1 MDSDRGVQRRRLTD
15 AERLV
20 LFGFVEDGSRT
31 DADVANRIGLGEST
45 VCTLRRRLVRENHME
60 FWNLPSFHKLG
71 CDTVVFFLQEL
82 SLAATKDEKTE
93 AYRTFFR
100 QNLHVFDSLMSED
113 IVIFMTAFRRLSE
126 YVLFLD
132 RYEAF
137 FGGGRLLHGLLQEA
151 VFPLDITQGNAGYN
165 FAPSL
170 YRIFGLNIEE
180 PHYRRPDFL
189 KIEAATL
196 NRVKANGLA
205 RIIESPYAT
214 DSQIGRA
221 LRRSRQ
227 RVTEMRNEF
236 RRKGLYK
243 KIAVPTFSSSEFGA
257 IAYAHLEFNP
267 ETTFDKKVDVAGEE
281 WWKQSF
287 GTLHRDSEVVACYL
301 FRDFKEC
308 ASFLEDHIAPFKREG
323 LVLKDP
329 DIHVLSTENL
339 VDPIDNGFGQ
349 LARWILG

>member
-1 MDSDRGVQRRRLTD
+1 MTD

-45 VCTLRRRLVRENHME
+45 VCMMRRKLVRENHLE
-60 FWNLPSFHKLG
+60 FWNLPSFHRLG

-82 SLAATKDEKTE
+82 SLLAPKDEKTE

-100 QNLHVFDSLMSED
+100 QNPMVFDSLMSGD
-113 IVIFMTAFRRLSE
+113 MVIFMTAFRRLSE

-132 RYEAF
+132 RYEAC
-137 FGGGRLLHGLLQEA
+137 FGGSRLLRGPLQKV
-151 VFPLDITQGNAGYN
+151 VFPLDITQGDTGYN

-170 YRIFGLNIEE
+170 YRIFGLTIEE
-180 PHYRRPDFL
+180 PHCRKPDFL
-189 KIEAATL
+189 EIEAARL
-196 NRVKANGLA
+196 NRVKANGLT

-236 RRKGLYK
+236 RRRGLYK
-243 KIAVPTFSSSEFGA
+243 KIAVPTFNSSEFGA

-267 ETTFDKKVDVAGEE
+267 ETTFDEKIDVAGDE

-287 GTLHRDSEVVACYL
+287 GTLHRDSEVVVCYL

-308 ASFLEDHIAPFKREG
+308 ASFLEDHVAPLKKEG
-323 LVLKDP
+323 LVSKDP
-329 DIHVLSTENL
+329 NIHVLSTENL

-349 LARWILG
+349 LARWILS

>member
-1 MDSDRGVQRRRLTD
+1 MTD

-31 DADVANRIGLGEST
+31 DADVANRVGLGEST
-45 VCTLRRRLVRENHME
+45 VCMLRRKLISENHLE
-60 FWNLPSFHKLG
+60 FWNLPSFHRLG
-71 CDTVVFFLQEL
+71 CDTSVFFLQEL
-82 SLAATKDEKTE
+82 SLAAPINEKAE

-100 QNLHVFDSLMSED
+100 HNPQVFDSLMSED
-113 IVIFMTAFRRLSE
+113 VVIFMTAFRRLSE

-132 RYEAF
+132 RYEAS
-137 FGGGRLLHGLLQEA
+137 FGGSRLLRGPLEKV
-151 VFPLDITQGNAGYN
+151 VFPLDITQGDAGYN

-170 YRIFGLNIEE
+170 HRIFDLTIEE
-180 PHYRRPDFL
+180 PHYSKPDFL
-189 KIEAATL
+189 KMEAVTFNKL
-196 NRVKANGLA
+196 KANGFTK
-205 RIIESPYAT
+205 IIDSPYAT

-236 RRKGLYK
+236 RRNGLYE
-243 KIAVPTFSSSEFGA
+243 KIAVPTFNSSEFGT
-257 IAYAHLEFNP
+257 IVYAHLEFRP
-267 ETTFDKKVDVAGEE
+267 GMTFDDKIDVAGDE

-287 GTLHRDSEVVACYL
+287 GTLHRDSEVVVCYL

-308 ASFLEDHIAPFKREG
+308 ASFLEDYIAPFKKEA
-323 LVLKDP
+323 LVVKDP
-329 DIHVLSTENL
+329 NIHVLSTENL

-349 LARWILG
+349 LTRWILS